1 MKRNKRVIASAA
13 LSVSLATSAV
23 VPVAWADEM
32 HVKCPQKFHNGS
44 DFDSDVNAKLE
55 EHLQPNC
62 ELTTDQISRHSIRDE
77 KFSETTEAGTGVEQ
91 QSEPLRVNEVKAGNK
106 KITGSAFLLPGQKKT
121 VQVFYPNLLTSTV
134 DLHLDRSSA
143 ESGDTSGGKYVP
155 FEISVPVNVV
165 LKEGDELLFSL
176 RDTSRPSSAGE
187 NKNIKVRV
195 KSADKGAESQPDQ
208 TPEGGNDQAPG
219 PGAGDRQGKPDGPG
233 AGDRQGKPDGPG
245 ADDKPG
251 APHVPDEKP
260 DKPSVPGAD
269 DNPGTGKG
277 SLSFG
282 SIFGV
287 IAGLG
292 GVVAL
297 VMGVVRFFNQNSD
310 VARFLQPLRNFF
322 SLFKF

>member
-1 MKRNKRVIASAA
+1 MDVNCPRKFRV
-13 LSVSLATSAV
+13 
-23 VPVAWADEM
+23 
-32 HVKCPQKFHNGS
+32 GS
-44 DFDSDVNAKLE
+44 DFDGDVNAKVG

-62 ELTTDQISRHSIRDE
+62 ELATDQISRFSIRDE
-77 KFSETTEAGTGVEQ
+77 KFGETTGAGTGGEQ
-91 QSEPLRVNEVKAGNK
+91 QSEPLKVDDVKAGDK

-121 VQVFYPNLLTSTV
+121 VQVTFQNLITQTV
-134 DLHLDRSSA
+134 DLQLNQSSA
-143 ESGDTSGGKYVP
+143 ESDDTSRGEYVP
-155 FEISVPVNVV
+155 FKIDVPDTVA
-165 LKEGDELLFSL
+165 LKEGDWILFYL
-176 RDTSRPSSAGE
+176 RPSNDGE
-187 NKNIKVRV
+187 NKNIKVYV
-195 KSADKGAESQPDQ
+195 KPADRGAESRPEQNPDGDNNQ
-208 TPEGGNDQAPG
+208 TPGG
-219 PGAGDRQGKPDGPG
+219 GAGDRQGKPEGPG
-233 AGDRQGKPDGPG
+233 AG
-245 ADDKPG
+245 DKPG

-297 VMGVVRFFNQNSD
+297 VMGVVKFFNQNSD

>member
-13 LSVSLATSAV
+13 LSVSLATSGVA
-23 VPVAWADEM
+23 PVAWADEM
-32 HVKCPQKFHNGS
+32 HVKCPQEFHGGS
-44 DFDSDVNAKLE
+44 DFGGDVNAKVE
-55 EHLQPNC
+55 EHLQRNC
-62 ELTTDQISRHSIRDE
+62 ELTTDQISRFSIRDE
-77 KFSETTEAGTGVEQ
+77 EFGETTGAGTGGEQ
-91 QSEPLRVNEVKAGNK
+91 QSEPLKVNEVKAGDK
-106 KITGSAFLLPGQKKT
+106 KITGSAFLLPGQTKT
-121 VQVFYPNLLTSTV
+121 VRVTFKNFLTQTQ
-134 DLHLDRSSA
+134 DLQLNQSSA
-143 ESGDTSGGKYVP
+143 ESDDTPRGEYVP
-155 FEISVPVNVV
+155 FEIGVPDSVE
-165 LKEGDELLFSL
+165 LKAGDWILFNL
-176 RDTSRPSSAGE
+176 QPSNDGE
-187 NKNIKVRV
+187 NKNIKVYV
-195 KSADKGAESQPDQ
+195 KPADNGAESHPEQ
-208 TPEGGNDQAPG
+208 TPGGGNDQAPG
-219 PGAGDRQGKPDGPG
+219 PGAGDRQGKPERPGADDGQGKPERPG
-233 AGDRQGKPDGPG
+233 AG
-245 ADDKPG
+245 DKPG

-297 VMGVVRFFNQNSD
+297 VMGVVKFFNQNSD

>member
-1 MKRNKRVIASAA
+1 MKLNKRVIASAA

-23 VPVAWADEM
+23 APVAWADEM
-32 HVKCPQKFHNGS
+32 DVNCPRKFRVGS
-44 DFDSDVNAKLE
+44 DFDGDVNAKVG

-62 ELTTDQISRHSIRDE
+62 ELATDQISRFSIRDE
-77 KFSETTEAGTGVEQ
+77 KFGETTGAGTGGEQ
-91 QSEPLRVNEVKAGNK
+91 QSEPLKVDDVKAGDK

-121 VQVFYPNLLTSTV
+121 VQVTFQNLITQTV
-134 DLHLDRSSA
+134 DLELNQSSA
-143 ESGDTSGGKYVP
+143 ESDDTSRGEYVP
-155 FEISVPVNVV
+155 FKIDVPDTVA
-165 LKEGDELLFSL
+165 LKEGDWILFYL
-176 RDTSRPSSAGE
+176 RPSNDGE
-187 NKNIKVRV
+187 NKNIKVYV
-195 KSADKGAESQPDQ
+195 KPADNGAESQPEQ
-208 TPEGGNDQAPG
+208 TPEGGNDQAPD

-233 AGDRQGKPDGPG
+233 ADDGQRKPDGPG

-297 VMGVVRFFNQNSD
+297 VMGVVKFFNQNSD